1 MKISFKQRTIK
12 RLSYPL
18 IFSIYDNKKEIMFV
32 ISECDELFGMRVTL
46 CNDDDATKPSDQF

>member
-46 CNDDDATKPSDQF
+46 CNDDDATNNT